1 MALEVS
7 RDRYVDLYEFAPIGY
22 LTLTGEALIAEINL
36 TGAKLLGS
44 ERKQLIHRRFARFVA
59 EPDQA
64 RWHRFFLNV
73 LGDVNGEMHRFDVN
87 L

>member
-22 LTLTGEALIAEINL
+22 LTLTAESQIAEINL
-36 TGAKLLGS
+36 TGARLLGR
-44 ERKQLIHRRFARFVA
+44 ERKQLIPCRFARFVA

-73 LGDVNGEMHRFDVN
+73 RGDVDGEMHRFDVN